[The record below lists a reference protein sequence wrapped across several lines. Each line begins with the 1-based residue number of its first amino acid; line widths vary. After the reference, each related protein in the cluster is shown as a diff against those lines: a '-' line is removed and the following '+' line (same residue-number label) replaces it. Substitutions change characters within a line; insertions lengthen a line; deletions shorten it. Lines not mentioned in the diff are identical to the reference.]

1 MSRPSAILALMGAL
15 CATPAWAAEH
25 PNVLIVVIDDA
36 GYSDLG
42 AYGGHAHTPVIDA
55 LAARG
60 TKLARFYATP
70 QCGPSRAILLTGSD
84 NHDVGIGTI
93 NEALSPDLRELP
105 AYRMVLD
112 PDSLTLAER
121 LREVGYHTL
130 ATGKWGIGAPGSS
143 LPPAHGFDRS
153 HVLDASGADNW
164 EQKPYIPH
172 YETAPWFE
180 NGEPIA
186 LPETFYSS
194 EYIVDRTIALL
205 DEAPADQPFFAHVGF
220 QAVHLPVQAPREY
233 TERYDE
239 VFDAGWDQLR
249 TERAERTRALDLVP
263 EAPIAAM
270 PSDARAWDA
279 LGEAEKRRYA
289 AMMQVN
295 AGMLEAMDTHLG
307 RLLDHLE
314 HTDQLQDTLI
324 VVLSDNGP
332 EYSELRAEHHP
343 IRGPMQ
349 GPLLERL
356 GERGTT
362 ASIGPEWATVSAAP
376 FSLFKFHSSE
386 GGLRVP
392 LVIAGP
398 GVPATPVVHARAH
411 LADILPT
418 VLDLAGVPLVPSP
431 ASAPPLRG
439 RSLRPALLGEVDEVY
454 GPQDSVGV
462 EVAGNAALFRGPYK
476 LVKMTPPHGDA
487 AWRLYDVAADPGETR
502 DLTNERPELA
512 AEMRAEYQAFATDV
526 GVVELDAGYSPTRQ
540 IALNGARAWVGRK
553 GWLLGAMLGTLVLMG
568 AGLWLRR
575 RST

>member
-1 MSRPSAILALMGAL
+1 MSRTSVVLALMGAL
-15 CATPAWAAEH
+15 YTAPAWAAEH

-60 TKLARFYATP
+60 TRLARFYATP
-70 QCGPSRAILLTGSD
+70 QCGPSRAMLLTGSD

-93 NEALSPDLRELP
+93 NEALSPELRELP
-105 AYRMVLD
+105 GYRMALD

-121 LREVGYHTL
+121 LRDAGYYTV
-130 ATGKWGIGAPGSS
+130 ATGKWGIGKPGSS
-143 LPPAHGFDRS
+143 LPPDHGFDRS

-180 NGEPIA
+180 DGEAIT
-186 LPETFYSS
+186 LPEAFYSS
-194 EYIVDRTIALL
+194 EYIVDRTIELL
-205 DEAPADQPFFAHVGF
+205 DDAPADQPFFVHLGF

-233 TERYDE
+233 TERYDG

-249 TERAERTRALDLVP
+249 TERAERTHALDLVP

-270 PSDARAWDA
+270 PDNARAWEA
-279 LGEAEKRRYA
+279 LSEAEQRRYT

-307 RLLDHLE
+307 RLLDHLGQSG
-314 HTDQLQDTLI
+314 QLQDTLI

-332 EYSELRAEHHP
+332 ESGELPAEHQP
-343 IRGPMQ
+343 IRGPLQ

-411 LADILPT
+411 ITDIVPT
-418 VLDLAGVPLVPSP
+418 VLDLAGVAVEPPHP
-431 ASAPPLRG
+431 SAPPLRG

-454 GPQDSVGV
+454 GPQDPVGV

-476 LVKMTPPHGDA
+476 LVKLTRPHGDA
-487 AWRLYDVAADPGETR
+487 TWRLYDVTVDPGETR
-502 DLTNERPELA
+502 DLTDERPELA
-512 AEMRAEYQAFATDV
+512 AQMRAEYEAFATDV
-526 GVVELDAGYSPTRQ
+526 GVAEQDADYNPFRQ
-540 IALNGARAWVGRK
+540 IVINGARAWLGRS
-553 GWLLGAMLGTLVLMG
+553 GWLFAVMG
-568 AGLWLRR
+568 LFVVSAGLWLRR
-575 RST
+575 RRA